1 LPDVYVTLEWKID
14 GKWLAKDKKRVLS
27 IGDGWIPFQRQLGIL
42 CNPKLPRG
50 MRYIDRRITISYQQ
64 AWITRKKAETK
75 NVQIGYTEMD
85 DEDDF
90 ESVQHA
96 VRTTK
101 VPGDYTLKVLATIR
115 TTTRNSNE
123 PDSEEEATSLFSGGR
138 QVLFKKKN

>member
-1 LPDVYVTLEWKID
+1 VVPLPDIYVTLEWKID

-27 IGDGWIPFQRQLGIL
+27 ISDGWIGFRSELGRL
-42 CNPKLPRG
+42 CNPKLPKG
-50 MRYIDRRITISYQQ
+50 MRYLDHRITISYQQ

-101 VPGDYTLKVLATIR
+101 LPGDYTLKVLATIR
-115 TTTRNSNE
+115 TTTRDSNE
-123 PDSEEEATSLFSGGR
+123 PESEEEFASLLPGGR
-138 QVLFKKKN
+138 QVVL